1 MSVAKILRVYLDE
14 TPLLRVKRGNFNFLN
29 RLRTAFEA
37 QEFRVEFRLNSE
49 AERLK
54 SVTRRGYS
62 LFHMDEPFHAR
73 VLTMRKAYYYPFW
86 RIENTAQRWD
96 YTVAKTTFDPDN
108 IDPEEARTFG
118 RVWRKTIFGAPAV
131 ETAKE
136 GYIYVP
142 LQGRLLEHRSFQS
155 TSPIGMINALLVHDP
170 KRQIILGLH
179 PRETY
184 LPEEMDALKQ
194 LIDRFPRLRLSSA
207 PMETL
212 LANCDYVATENSS
225 VALAGFFLAKPAVLF
240 AKIDFHHIAANV
252 MELGEETAI
261 KAAPTLTPEYE
272 KYLLWFLKHTSIVG
286 GAEDAEAQIL
296 SAVRHHGW
304 EL

>member
-1 MSVAKILRVYLDE
+1 MTGAKILRVYLDE
-14 TPLLRVKRGNFNFLN
+14 TPLLRMKRGNFNFLN
-29 RLRTAFEA
+29 RLRRAFEA

-62 LFHMDEPFHAR
+62 LFHMDEPFHPRA
-73 VLTMRKAYYYPFW
+73 LTMRKAYYYPFW
-86 RIENTAQRWD
+86 RIENTAQRWN
-96 YTVAKTTFDPDN
+96 YGVAQSAFDPTS

-118 RVWRKTIFGAPAV
+118 RVWRKTIFGRPSVA
-131 ETAKE
+131 TATD
-136 GYIYVP
+136 GYVYVP

-155 TSPIGMINALLVHDP
+155 TSPIGMINALLRHEPD
-170 KRQIILGLH
+170 RQIILGLH

-184 LPEEMDALKQ
+184 LPEDLDALKQ
-194 LIDRFPRLRLSSA
+194 LIDGYPRLRLSSA
-207 PMETL
+207 PMDTL

-225 VALAGFFLAKPAVLF
+225 VALAGFFLSKPAVLF
-240 AKIDFHHIAANV
+240 AKIDFHHIASNV
-252 MELGEETAI
+252 FDLGEEAAI
-261 KAAPTLTPEYE
+261 KAAPTLSPEYE

-296 SAVRHHGW
+296 KAVRHHGW
-304 EL
+304 DV